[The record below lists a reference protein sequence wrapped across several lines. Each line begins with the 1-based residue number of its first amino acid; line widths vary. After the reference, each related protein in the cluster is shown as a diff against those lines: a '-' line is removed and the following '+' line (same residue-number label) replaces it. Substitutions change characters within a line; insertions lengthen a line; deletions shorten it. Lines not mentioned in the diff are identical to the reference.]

1 MTGSEHGSSDGAER
15 DLDFREALAAI
26 AARSQFAQRLE
37 FGSTDAVLRSVV
49 GAAAALFG
57 AEAASLALFDPDRDR
72 LIFRVAAGDQGRG
85 VVGVEIRTD
94 EGLAG
99 YVFSSGRA
107 IAVSDIANDTR
118 FGRGVAETTGYV
130 PRSIVAVPLLDE
142 DGTIGVLEVLDK
154 RDGPAFSLRDVEM
167 AGVFAHQ
174 ATVAI
179 RASRIERD
187 TAFLLA
193 SVVGR
198 LAEGAPQRG
207 VDEVMEAAIAG
218 LCADDDPIWQLV
230 EKVAAIRRTSP
241 EQLALVTAILD
252 AVATHVSR
260 SRGSHFAVGRAGP
273 ADGSSPRTG
282 QPLATDEPEVDG

>member
-1 MTGSEHGSSDGAER
+1 
-15 DLDFREALAAI
+15 
-26 AARSQFAQRLE
+26 
-37 FGSTDAVLRSVV
+37 
-49 GAAAALFG
+49 
-57 AEAASLALFDPDRDR
+57 
-72 LIFRVAAGDQGRG
+72 
-85 VVGVEIRTD
+85 
-94 EGLAG
+94 
-99 YVFSSGRA
+99 
-107 IAVSDIANDTR
+107 
-118 FGRGVAETTGYV
+118 
-130 PRSIVAVPLLDE
+130 
-142 DGTIGVLEVLDK
+142 
-154 RDGPAFSLRDVEM
+154 
-167 AGVFAHQ
+167 
-174 ATVAI
+174 VAI

-187 TAFLLA
+187 TALLLA

-207 VDEVMEAAIAG
+207 VDEVVEAAVAG

-260 SRGSHFAVGRAGP
+260 SRGSHFTVGRAGA